1 MTVKIRTILCSLTAG
16 IQRIVFKINHHREQ
30 LCPAVF
36 RPPTQGWPPP
46 EVTLNQATRAAHTWN
61 TNNCPLPFC
70 LVLSHSW
77 AQARPRLPIWSNSR
91 SPGKYS
97 KPKSLKIHVQKYVK
111 ADLTSGLQADE
122 REWQIYTTHNK
133 PNSKLSFSTPIKVFI
148 KSCSITQTYGVKTNF
163 TQAIQ

>member
-91 SPGKYS
+91 SVCHLVSTVNQSPLRS
-97 KPKSLKIHVQKYVK
+97 TSRNMSR
-111 ADLTSGLQADE
+111 LTWPLVFRLM
-122 REWQIYTTHNK
+122 RE
-133 PNSKLSFSTPIKVFI
+133 SDR
-148 KSCSITQTYGVKTNF
+148 F
-163 TQAIQ
+163 TQLTTNQTPSSLFQLP